1 MTFDQFVLMYSVFSD
16 RAPREM
22 KIHYAFLIY
31 GKIHTKIRITER
43 NSFYDIT
50 YYFISY
56 YNYSLN
62 YQYFDKT
69 LDMDGDGFIGTSDI
83 EHALKLLTQN
93 ELNMEE
99 IQSVWEKVNNVNILQ
114 IIELFITPFFV
125 LFNYNYNLKQF

>member
-1 MTFDQFVLMYSVFSD
+1 
-16 RAPREM
+16 
-22 KIHYAFLIY
+22 
-31 GKIHTKIRITER
+31 
-43 NSFYDIT
+43 
-50 YYFISY
+50 
-56 YNYSLN
+56 
-62 YQYFDKT
+62 
-69 LDMDGDGFIGTSDI
+69 MDGDGFIGTSDI